1 MVRSKAAF
9 ECLEMDCKDHERE
22 NVKEIERL
30 HAIIDRYKEEVK
42 KQAKSV
48 LPNELEIRI

>member
-1 MVRSKAAF
+1 
-9 ECLEMDCKDHERE
+9 MDCKEQGRE
-22 NVKEIERL
+22 NVEEIGRL
-30 HAIIDRYKEEVK
+30 NAIIDRYKEEVK